1 MNENNKINNNFE
13 RIKFLLK
20 GNLRNIIILIGVLFT
35 TFILFQAY
43 TYYSIQELK
52 KTSINFFNSIDANE
66 DIIENLKEIKK
77 GNDIFATLSKLK
89 IIEKNNQENNF
100 NISNE
105 LYKEIILSKK
115 IDNLYKSAIALHAS
129 HILLNASYVEKT
141 NIYFT
146 DISIF
151 IDNID
156 SEIES
161 YFSLKKELLYLL
173 LVATSDINQ
182 LDYKNNSKALNMYNE
197 IFNSTL
203 ISSSVKERVKK
214 IHEFQIYN

>member
-129 HILLNASYVEKT
+129 HTLLNASYVEKT